1 MGIVIHVLEEYEL
14 FQKFAVYSN
23 NISTIK
29 QCVYPLLFTQ
39 VLENLSS
46 PNQIAIHKDQCI
58 RVPLLVLS
66 VMAIIW
72 KETEYPAV
80 IEGVN

>member
-1 MGIVIHVLEEYEL
+1 MPLWVECREMGIVIHVLEEYEL

-29 QCVYPLLFTQ
+29 QCVWCALYCTTQ
-39 VLENLSS
+39 VLENLSC

-72 KETEYPAV
+72 K
-80 IEGVN
+80 